1 MSKRI
6 TKIHQ
11 LDSLRAIAAFSVII
25 YHFLPEYGLG
35 KLPFGWIGVDLF
47 FVISGYLITAILL
60 EQKESIGNK
69 LLIVKNFIIKRALR
83 LFPTYYLLIS
93 FFAVLMFAFGFWVW
107 NAGDGI
113 FYYTYT
119 QNILF
124 FLEGMKGTQLNHLWT
139 LAVEEQFYLFW
150 PWVVIYIHNKHLIRL
165 TIIIIISSLL
175 LKSFSEIENLRML
188 TFSHFDTLG
197 SGALVALLLKEKKDS
212 VLLVL
217 NKIKPLTILT
227 SLGIL
232 ILAVFFETHIF
243 ITSTAILVLAVS
255 LLTGSYYSFKNMF
268 GQLLSIPKLNYL
280 GQISY
285 GLYLYHKPI
294 PYLLKLISAKLNLQ
308 VNNYIL
314 FTLSLML
321 TVIIAHLSYV
331 YIEKRFLKL
340 KDKFDL

>member
-6 TKIHQ
+6 NKIPQ

-25 YHFLPEYGLG
+25 YHFLPEYELG

-60 EQKESIGNK
+60 EQKVSIGNK

-93 FFAVLMFAFGFWVW
+93 FFALLMFAFGFWVW
-107 NAGDGI
+107 NAGNGI
-113 FYYTYT
+113 YYYTYT

-150 PWVVIYIHNKHLIRL
+150 PWVVIYINNKNLI
-165 TIIIIISSLL
+165 TITVIIIISSLL

-197 SGALVALLLKEKKDS
+197 SGALFALLLKEKKDS
-212 VLLVL
+212 ILLTL
-217 NKIKPLTILT
+217 NKIKPFTISASLTIL
-227 SLGIL
+227 IF
-232 ILAVFFETHIF
+232 AVFFKTHIF
-243 ITSTAILVLAVS
+243 ITSVAILILANS
-255 LLTGSYYSFKNMF
+255 LLIGSFYSFKNIF
-268 GQLLSIPKLNYL
+268 GQLLNVQKLNYL

-294 PYLLKLISAKLNLQ
+294 PYLLKLIMGKLNLH
-308 VNNYIL
+308 VNNFIL
-314 FTLSLML
+314 FTVSLIL
-321 TVIIAHLSYV
+321 TTIIAHLSYIF
-331 YIEKRFLKL
+331 IEKRFLKL